1 MATKKDFVSGGVHIG
16 TDLYPPA
23 GPANKAA
30 IILAY
35 GSDGLIDNK
44 NGAWATTIGKHA
56 QALAL
61 KGFHALVP
69 DYFLRTRTPP
79 NSIDYQHGGADVVLM
94 NKGAW
99 QSTLA
104 DAVQYA
110 KTVPGIDPSR
120 IGLLGYSL
128 GGYLSLRLR
137 AQAKAIVAFF
147 PPLMDGIGPGTTAGL
162 PVQIHYGDQD
172 PLKFATN
179 AGPIQRE
186 LEDGGAVVKVHCYLG
201 ANHGFSGSDPANT
214 DASAKSKARMIE
226 FFEASL

>member
-1 MATKKDFVSGGVHIG
+1 MAKKDFVSGGVHIA

-30 IILAY
+30 IVLAY

-44 NGAWATTIGKHA
+44 NGPWATTIAKHA
-56 QALAL
+56 EALAL

-69 DYFLRTRTPP
+69 DYFLRTNTRP
-79 NSIDYQHGGADVVLM
+79 NTIDYQRDGLQVVLA

-99 QSTLA
+99 QNTLA

-110 KTVPGIDPSR
+110 KTLSGIDTSR
-120 IGLLGYSL
+120 IGLVGYSL

-147 PPLMDGIGPGTTAGL
+147 PPLLDGIGPGKTAGL

-186 LEDGGAVVKVHCYLG
+186 LEDGGAVVKVHEYPG

-226 FFEASL
+226 LFEASL